1 MDDSRRTPNGMLCR
15 SGAVAGQDES
25 RVGPAKK
32 RMPEFRERA
41 LQFAGD
47 VDYLLH
53 PCPRPEGR
61 SLASETAEAF
71 GEIGEIDL
79 ANDWVK

>member
-1 MDDSRRTPNGMLCR
+1 MECFFCR

-25 RVGPAKK
+25 RVGSAKK

-47 VDYLLH
+47 VDYFLH

-61 SLASETAEAF
+61 SLAS
-71 GEIGEIDL
+71 GDRRGLRGIGEIDL